1 MKKTVVLAAIALL
14 SITVA
19 FAADISGKWTGQMPV
34 RGGELADATFVF
46 KVDGEK
52 LTGKLTT
59 PGRGGGEPVTTEIT
73 DGTIKDGAISFKI
86 SRDFGGNSFVQTYT
100 GKIAGKHP
108 YSWVKIFFAI
118 LAVLIL
124 IGVIYFFAESQ

>member
-1 MKKTVVLAAIALL
+1 MKKTLVLAAIALL

-52 LTGKLTT
+52 LTGTLNGIRGEQPIADGKIIGDSFSFIVKGADRGDQTFKGAIAGDVINMT
-59 PGRGGGEPVTTEIT
+59 RTGRRGEPRPF
-73 DGTIKDGAISFKI
+73 TIKRA
-86 SRDFGGNSFVQTYT
+86 N
-100 GKIAGKHP
+100 
-108 YSWVKIFFAI
+108 
-118 LAVLIL
+118 
-124 IGVIYFFAESQ
+124 